1 MTNSVT
7 FPVSLGGDGSTVTDD
22 DNATTGLGN
31 GGHRTRFVPAM
42 GQVVAVANTLT
53 QRLAENSDTSSSS
66 VAVGSGTKS
75 FVTAKFYDWAVGMY
89 VLAASTASPSNL
101 MYGQVTAYTSS
112 TGALDVNVLAVGGSG
127 TYSDWTISL
136 SGPPN
141 LSTLPAIISVNSS
154 SDALRITQMGA
165 GNALVVEDS
174 ANPDSSPFVIDNLGK
189 ISVGS
194 LSQYTIGTITP
205 YTQWNNADNQY
216 ASIGL
221 TSWQAGTGTCAR
233 FIFARGDSG
242 VVGDFSNSVDSGDI
256 LGSTHWFGSDGT
268 AFVEGA
274 SISAVVDGT
283 PGTNDMPG
291 RLVFSVTAD
300 GASTPTE
307 ALRINNNKSVKFSGA
322 GYTANVALT
331 DAATIAWDTNAAQV
345 ATFTF
350 VSSNRTMGA
359 PTNLVNGAFY
369 ALAVI
374 QNAGSNTLTW
384 NSVFKWASGAAPTL
398 STAAGA
404 KDYFTFRSDGTNLYE
419 QGRSQ
424 AVA

>member
-7 FPVSLGGDGSTVTDD
+7 FPTSLGGDGSTVTDD
-22 DNATTGLGN
+22 DNASTGLGN

-53 QRLAENSDTSSSS
+53 QRLAANSDTSSSS
-66 VAVGSGTKS
+66 VAIGTGNKT
-75 FVTAKFYDWAVGMY
+75 FTTAGFYVWAVGMWVTETSGANPANY
-89 VLAASTASPSNL
+89 
-101 MYGQVTAYTSS
+101 MFGQVTSYN
-112 TGALDVNVLAVGGSG
+112 TGTKALVVDVDSVGGSG
-127 TYSDWTISL
+127 TLSDWTIAL
-136 SGPPN
+136 SAY
-141 LSTLPAIISVNSS
+141 S
-154 SDALRITQMGA
+154 
-165 GNALVVEDS
+165 
-174 ANPDSSPFVIDNLGK
+174 
-189 ISVGS
+189 SVGNYLVAADIGVTVQGYDADTVFADVQTNFS
-194 LSQYTIGTITP
+194 KQQY
-205 YTQWNNADNQY
+205 
-216 ASIGL
+216 
-221 TSWQAGTGTCAR
+221 
-233 FIFARGDSG
+233 
-242 VVGDFSNSVDSGDI
+242 
-256 LGSTHWFGSDGT
+256 FG
-268 AFVEGA
+268 
-274 SISAVVDGT
+274 
-283 PGTNDMPG
+283 
-291 RLVFSVTAD
+291 
-300 GASTPTE
+300 
-307 ALRINNNKSVKFSGA
+307 
-322 GYTANVALT
+322 NVALT
-331 DAATIAWDTNAAQV
+331 DAATIAWNAQTAQV

>member
-7 FPVSLGGDGSTVTDD
+7 FPTNLGGDGSTVTDD

-42 GQVVAVANTLT
+42 GQVVAVANVLT
-53 QRLAENSDTSSSS
+53 QRITANSDTSSTS
-66 VAVGSGTKS
+66 VAIGTGNKT
-75 FVTAKFYDWAVGMY
+75 FTTAGFYEWAVGMWVTITSGANPANY
-89 VLAASTASPSNL
+89 
-101 MYGQVTAYTSS
+101 MFGQVTSYNTS
-112 TGALDVNVLAVGGSG
+112 TEALVVDVDSVGGSG
-127 TYSDWTISL
+127 TLSDWTIAL
-136 SGPPN
+136 S
-141 LSTLPAIISVNSS
+141 AY
-154 SDALRITQMGA
+154 
-165 GNALVVEDS
+165 
-174 ANPDSSPFVIDNLGK
+174 NP
-189 ISVGS
+189 VGS
-194 LSQYTIGTITP
+194 YLTAADIGVTVQGYDADTVFADVQTNFSKQQY
-205 YTQWNNADNQY
+205 
-216 ASIGL
+216 
-221 TSWQAGTGTCAR
+221 
-233 FIFARGDSG
+233 
-242 VVGDFSNSVDSGDI
+242 
-256 LGSTHWFGSDGT
+256 FG
-268 AFVEGA
+268 
-274 SISAVVDGT
+274 
-283 PGTNDMPG
+283 
-291 RLVFSVTAD
+291 
-300 GASTPTE
+300 
-307 ALRINNNKSVKFSGA
+307 
-322 GYTANVALT
+322 NVALT
-331 DAATIAWDTNAAQV
+331 DASTIAWNAQTAQV

>member
-7 FPVSLGGDGSTVTDD
+7 FPTNLGGDGSTVTDD
-22 DNATTGLGN
+22 DNASTGLGN

-53 QRLAENSDTSSSS
+53 QRLAATSDTSSSS
-66 VAVGSGTKS
+66 VAIASGTKS
-75 FVTAKFYDWAVGMY
+75 FTTAKFYEWVVGMY
-89 VLAASTASPSNL
+89 VLAASTASPTNL
-101 MYGQVTAYTSS
+101 MYGQVTAYNSS

-154 SDALRITQMGA
+154 SDALRITQTGA

-174 ANPDSSPFVIDNLGK
+174 ANPDSTPFVVDASGNVVAGNTAPISFAAFTPNVQSQMASQNAGFAAGNWQNTAGAANIWLGK
-189 ISVGS
+189 SRGGVG
-194 LSQYTIGTITP
+194 THT
-205 YTQWNNADNQY
+205 
-216 ASIGL
+216 
-221 TSWQAGTGTCAR
+221 
-233 FIFARGDSG
+233 
-242 VVGDFSNSVDSGDI
+242 VVQSGDG
-256 LGSTHWFGSDGT
+256 LGNLRFYGSDGT
-268 AFVEGA
+268 GFIEAA
-274 SISAVVDGT
+274 SIYSYVDGT

-291 RLVFSVTAD
+291 RLVFSTTAD

-307 ALRINNNKSVKFSGA
+307 ALRINNNKSSKFSGA
-322 GYTANVALT
+322 AYFANVALT
-331 DAATIAWDTNAAQV
+331 DASTIAWDTNAAQV

-424 AVA
+424 AVN

>member
-7 FPVSLGGDGSTVTDD
+7 FPTNLGGDGSTVTDD

-89 VLAASTASPSNL
+89 VLAASTASPTNL

-154 SDALRITQMGA
+154 SDALRITQTGA

-174 ANPDSSPFVIDNLGK
+174 ANPDSTPFVVDANGAVVVGNTTRLSSTALGYAW
-189 ISVGS
+189 
-194 LSQYTIGTITP
+194 LETIGTDNQTAQNAI
-205 YTQWNNADNQY
+205 WRFSADNDRPRQVFY
-216 ASIGL
+216 KSRSASIG
-221 TSWQAGTGTCAR
+221 TNTIVQSDDVIGEIS
-233 FIFARGDSG
+233 F
-242 VVGDFSNSVDSGDI
+242 
-256 LGSTHWFGSDGT
+256 FGADGT
-268 AFVEGA
+268 NYIRAA
-274 SISAVVDGT
+274 AIAAVVDGT

-307 ALRINNNKSVKFSGA
+307 ALRINNNKSVKFSGT
-322 GYTANVALT
+322 GYAATATLT
-331 DAATIAWDTNAAQV
+331 DGVGISWDVSSSQV
-345 ATFTF
+345 AKVTLGG
-350 VSSNRTMGA
+350 NRLMLA
-359 PTNLVNGAFY
+359 PTNLVDGAFY
-369 ALAVI
+369 SLAVY
-374 QNAGSNTLTW
+374 QDATGSRTLTW
-384 NSVFKWASGAAPTL
+384 NSVFKFVSGTAPTL
-398 STAAGA
+398 TTTANA
-404 KDYFTFRSDGTNLYE
+404 KDFFVFKSDGTNLYE
-419 QGRSQ
+419 QGRAQ